1 MATVRLTESL
11 QDSIISNAKNLFAK
25 RLQEA
30 QAYPPEYNDG
40 DFIFDAYLD
49 ANPDQRRVLLDMAAL
64 KWGKRYPEIRVNIF
78 GNMTTLRFAKPRT
91 AYCGWA
97 ENWTSERIVITADNV
112 PALRDLHDKLVQ
124 RQQAIKALE
133 AERDA
138 FAKKVEAIL
147 DRCSTLKQA
156 LGIWPGLWELVPQ
169 DVRNKHNEVAV
180 RTKREQDD
188 TSLEVDLDALN
199 GAVVVA
205 KIVEGVI

>member
-1 MATVRLTESL
+1 MATVRMTESL

-30 QAYPPEYNDG
+30 QAYPPEFTDG

-49 ANPDQRRVLLDMAAL
+49 GNPDQRRVLMDMKAL
-64 KWGKRYPEIRVNIF
+64 NWARLYPEIRANLF
-78 GNMTTLRFAKPRT
+78 GSNMTLRFKTPRT
-91 AYCGWA
+91 AYVGWG
-97 ENWTSERIVITADNV
+97 EPHYGERLYITGDNA
-112 PALRDLHDKLVQ
+112 PGLSDLRDKLVQ

-147 DRCSTLKQA
+147 ENCSTLKQA

-169 DVRNKHNEVAV
+169 DVRNKHNEVTV

-188 TSLEVDLDALN
+188 TPLEVDLDALN